1 MFKVFF
7 FSLLFLSMQV
17 NAAGF
22 IKMPTDTIP
31 PIDKPIDYKAKSK
44 RQLTT
49 AIVMV
54 SVGGATIVVSAFG
67 YFIAK
72 SEDMVAEMFV
82 PYPEKT
88 KKNVYAIAG
97 LCGAALA
104 LASIPVFRA
113 ASKNRKL
120 AKIFPVTSVSMESAN
135 KLQGGGFTKSYF
147 PVFKMTFK
155 W

>member
-17 NAAGF
+17 NAAGV

-88 KKNVYAIAG
+88 KKDAYAIAG

-104 LASIPVFRA
+104 LALADVFVKAAAGKVPNSLNQGAHRRRLGSISP
-113 ASKNRKL
+113 RKL
-120 AKIFPVTSVSMESAN
+120 RHHLPPRV
-135 KLQGGGFTKSYF
+135 
-147 PVFKMTFK
+147 
-155 W
+155 